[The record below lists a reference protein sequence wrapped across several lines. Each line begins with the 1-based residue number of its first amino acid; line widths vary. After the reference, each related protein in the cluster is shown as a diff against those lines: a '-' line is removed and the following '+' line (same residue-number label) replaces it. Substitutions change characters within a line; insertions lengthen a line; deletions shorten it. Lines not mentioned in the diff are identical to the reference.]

1 LKRGKYIKFRNKR
14 IIPDIFNVR
23 INKDNKITKPSE
35 ENIGAGPQT
44 SLKINSSGA
53 EVL

>member
-1 LKRGKYIKFRNKR
+1 MFGMR
-14 IIPDIFNVR
+14 IDEN
-23 INKDNKITKPSE
+23 NKIQKPSK

-44 SLKINSSGA
+44 SLKINSNGA